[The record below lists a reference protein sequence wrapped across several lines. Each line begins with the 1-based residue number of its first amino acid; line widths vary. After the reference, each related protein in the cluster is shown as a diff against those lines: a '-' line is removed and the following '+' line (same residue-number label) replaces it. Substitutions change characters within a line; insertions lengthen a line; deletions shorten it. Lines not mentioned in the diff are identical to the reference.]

1 MIKKERSKAMNY
13 LEIEDFVQIVESL
26 QSMQDEFDEEV
37 PGFETRYPGRLEGI
51 IGQLNSNYFGRELYK
66 GVVSKATWMFYCL
79 NKNHP
84 FFNGNKRVSVIALFE
99 FLKRNTTELYLDE
112 GNILNDLSA
121 MAIRTAESKPEEI
134 EQVKNYLK
142 RKIRSFIIE
151 F

>member
-1 MIKKERSKAMNY
+1 
-13 LEIEDFVQIVESL
+13 
-26 QSMQDEFDEEV
+26 
-37 PGFETRYPGRLEGI
+37 
-51 IGQLNSNYFGRELYK
+51 
-66 GVVSKATWMFYCL
+66 CL